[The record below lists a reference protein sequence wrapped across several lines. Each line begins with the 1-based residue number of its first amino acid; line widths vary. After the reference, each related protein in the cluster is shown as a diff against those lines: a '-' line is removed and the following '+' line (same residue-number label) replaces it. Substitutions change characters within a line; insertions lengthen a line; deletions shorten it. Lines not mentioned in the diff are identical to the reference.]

1 MTVHDLRPEKERAR
15 YLDSNKLKPNVGLS
29 HGNWQHR
36 KKDGKIVQ
44 VELISH
50 ELEYAGR
57 RVRLVVAQDFSE
69 RHLLEQQLRQSQKM
83 EAVGRLAGA
92 GGPKFNHLLVTDK
105 GNTGILPQS
114 H

>member
-29 HGNWQHR
+29 HGNWKHR

-83 EAVGRLAGA
+83 EAVGGLAGRV
-92 GGPKFNHLLVTDK
+92 PHDFNNVQLVMTRH
-105 GNTGILPQS
+105 TAIRP
-114 H
+114 